1 MRCPKYLTKRFYTQT
16 LKLIGIITGTSVAA
30 SSFFVSCTDA
40 YGPVPYKHTEEMERC
55 CREAASF
62 EKCVQRFEDK
72 GDSAFEE
79 FGVCQDNAQNAAE

>member
-1 MRCPKYLTKRFYTQT
+1 
-16 LKLIGIITGTSVAA
+16 
-30 SSFFVSCTDA
+30 
-40 YGPVPYKHTEEMERC
+40 MERC